1 MHLSFE
7 FEDFFRHKT
16 GRGAE
21 NCDIK
26 TPTFLLQSGV
36 IGDLKIK
43 DLPPSFL
50 HDESIKLE
58 VKLEGK
64 QVTIADELFWQFIG
78 LMKTE
83 IDTSLNNRTEFR
95 LTVEKKVSIY

>member
-16 GRGAE
+16 SRGVE

-36 IGDLKIK
+36 IGDLKIR
-43 DLPPSFL
+43 DLPQSFL
-50 HDESIKLE
+50 QDEAIKLE
-58 VKLEGK
+58 VKLEG
-64 QVTIADELFWQFIG
+64 E
-78 LMKTE
+78 
-83 IDTSLNNRTEFR
+83 
-95 LTVEKKVSIY
+95 